1 MGRILM
7 KSLNSRKRN
16 LRELAVWGSAENSFS
31 SATWPGEPEGQ
42 GGQGFWRGQCRW
54 ARRLARRMPE
64 VRRTQRFIAGGQ
76 DVWRVMR

>member
-31 SATWPGEPEGQ
+31 SATWPGEPEGP
-42 GGQGFWRGQCRW
+42 GGQGFWRGSMSVGQTFGASC
-54 ARRLARRMPE
+54 AR
-64 VRRTQRFIAGGQ
+64 G
-76 DVWRVMR
+76 